1 MTEEVIVENT
11 NTVVE
16 FMNEIE
22 RIRRSG
28 NVDYIDAIVHYCD
41 RNGIEIETVAKIIH
55 KNALLKSRIQDEA
68 ETLNYIPKTAKL
80 PI

>member
-28 NVDYIDAIVHYCD
+28 NVEYIDAIVHYCD